1 MGIES
6 TMNISKER
14 AFERIIKIYQII
26 VNKEYRILE
35 EESNE
40 EYLVEDYID
49 EFVLNDI
56 DIFNIHKFTN
66 RQLENII
73 DRPFFRFSMFENYD
87 VIDED

>member
-26 VNKEYRILE
+26 ANKEYRILE

-49 EFVLNDI
+49 KFVLNDI
-56 DIFNIHKFTN
+56 DIVNIHKFTN

-73 DRPFFRFSMFENYD
+73 DIPFFRFSMFENYD

>member
-1 MGIES
+1 MGIQS

-14 AFERIIKIYQII
+14 VFERIIKIYQII

-35 EESNE
+35 EESSE

-56 DIFNIHKFTN
+56 DIYNIHKFTN

-87 VIDED
+87 IVEED